1 VAIDSVNPDLV
12 PGGAGEAEIARFV
25 AGWLEAEGL
34 EVHTLEPKAGRPSVV
49 GVARGTGGGRSL
61 MLNAHL
67 DTVGVEG
74 MDRPHDPRIEGG
86 RLHGRGA
93 YDMKSGLAAILLA
106 GARAAKAGLPG
117 DVIVTCVAD
126 EEVASLGTEAVL
138 RSWRAD
144 AAIVTEPT
152 ELDVC
157 IAHRGFAWAEI
168 ETHGR
173 AAHGS
178 RPELGE
184 DAIVKMGPILTRLGE
199 LDQQLRAH
207 PTHPLL
213 EGGSIHASLI
223 SGGQELSSYPAG
235 CRLQL
240 ERRTIPGETREMMEG
255 ELGELVG
262 GEATFQLGFSRE
274 PFEIGQDEPI
284 VRAVRAHAER
294 LRGRAPN
301 VYGETFW
308 ADTGLIHAAGIPT
321 LLFGPGGAGAHA
333 VEEWADLAQLE
344 ACVEI
349 LAAVIEDFCGQPAPS
364 LS

>member
-1 VAIDSVNPDLV
+1 MNPDLV
-12 PGGAGEAEIARFV
+12 SGGAGEGEIARFV
-25 AGWLEAEGL
+25 AKWLEEAGL
-34 EVHTLEPKAGRPSVV
+34 EVHVEAPEPARPSVV
-49 GVARGTGGGRSL
+49 GVARGRGGGRSL
-61 MLNAHL
+61 MLNAHM

-74 MDRPHDPRIEGG
+74 MDRPHEPRIEGD
-86 RLHGRGA
+86 RLYGRGA
-93 YDMKSGLAAILLA
+93 YDMKSGLAAILLT

-117 DVIVTCVAD
+117 DVIVTAVAD

-138 RSWRAD
+138 RRWRAD

-157 IAHRGFAWAEI
+157 IAHKGFVWAEI

-178 RPELGE
+178 RPELGV
-184 DAIVKMGPILTRLGE
+184 DAIVKMGPVLTALE
-199 LDQQLRAH
+199 ALDQRLRAH

-213 EGGSIHASLI
+213 KSGSVHASII
-223 SGGQELSSYPAG
+223 SGGQELSSYPAS
-235 CRLQL
+235 CKVLL
-240 ERRTIPGETREMMEG
+240 ERRTIPGEGPETVRRELEAIA
-255 ELGELVG
+255 G
-262 GEATFQLGFSRE
+262 GDATYHVGFSRE
-274 PFEIGQDEPI
+274 PFEVAEDEPI
-284 VRAVRAHAER
+284 AAAVRSHAER
-294 LRGRAPN
+294 VRGRAPR

-333 VEEWADLAQLE
+333 VEEWADLGQLE

-349 LAAVIEDFCGQPAPS
+349 LYAVAEEFCGEHAARLP
-364 LS
+364 